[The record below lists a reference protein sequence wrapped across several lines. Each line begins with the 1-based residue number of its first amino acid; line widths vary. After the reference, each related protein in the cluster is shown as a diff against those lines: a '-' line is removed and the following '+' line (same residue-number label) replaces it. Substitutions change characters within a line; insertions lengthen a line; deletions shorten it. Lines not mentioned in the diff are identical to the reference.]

1 MNTKRIVMG
10 IQPLLTK
17 PKKVRNCVMGY
28 LCFLILMLLAPKI
41 PHSPNHH
48 RFSDMRNF
56 LGVPNTLNVITNFP
70 FLIVGV
76 LGFVICLQG
85 SIFVISLRGE
95 VWGWAF
101 FYAGIVGI
109 AFGSAYYHLKP
120 DDNRVVFD
128 RLPMMVVYASLLSIF
143 VIERVGERTGVM
155 CLCSALMLA
164 LVSIAYERSFD
175 DLRLCMMFQLIPS
188 IVIPALAFMFP
199 PKYTH
204 SRYWFWAAGV
214 YLLAKLEAFADMKIY
229 GLDHYIIS
237 GHSLEHL
244 CLVMVPVLLSI
255 MLMYRST
262 RTPRLGDLK
271 DCR

>member
-1 MNTKRIVMG
+1 MNAKMIVMG
-10 IQPLLTK
+10 IQPSLK
-17 PKKVRNCVMGY
+17 KAKKVRNCIMGL
-28 LCFLILMLLAPKI
+28 LCFLIFMLLAPKI

-120 DDNRVVFD
+120 DDDRVVFD
-128 RLPMMVVYASLLSIF
+128 RLPMMIVYTSLLSIF
-143 VIERVGERTGVM
+143 VVEKVGERIGVT
-155 CLCSALMLA
+155 CLCSVLMLA

-175 DLRLCMMFQLIPS
+175 DLSC
-188 IVIPALAFMFP
+188 V
-199 PKYTH
+199 
-204 SRYWFWAAGV
+204 
-214 YLLAKLEAFADMKIY
+214 
-229 GLDHYIIS
+229 
-237 GHSLEHL
+237 
-244 CLVMVPVLLSI
+244 
-255 MLMYRST
+255 
-262 RTPRLGDLK
+262 
-271 DCR
+271 